1 VTTLKVKKDDM
12 VQVVS
17 GKDRGRRGKVLT
29 VSPKDGSVLV
39 EKVNI
44 IKRHQKPNPQTRQ
57 GGIIEKESRIPVSK
71 VMVVCLKCDKAARIG
86 KKVLEDGKRV
96 RFCRSCGEV
105 IDSV

>member
-1 VTTLKVKKDDM
+1 MSSLKVKKDDM

-17 GKDRGRRGKVLT
+17 GKDRGRRGKVLS
-29 VSPKDGSVLV
+29 VIPKDGSLLV

-44 IKRHQKPNPQTRQ
+44 IKRHQKPNAQSRQ
-57 GGIIEKESRIPVSK
+57 GGIIEKESNIPICK
-71 VMVVCLKCDKAARIG
+71 VMVVCLKCDKAVRIG

-105 IDSV
+105 IDTV

>member
-1 VTTLKVKKDDM
+1 MTGLKVKKDDM

-29 VSPKDGSVLV
+29 VNPKNGSVLV
-39 EKVNI
+39 EKVNVM
-44 IKRHQKPNPQTRQ
+44 KRHQKPNPQTRQ
-57 GGIIEKESRIPVSK
+57 GGIIEKENLIPISK
-71 VMVVCLKCDKAARIG
+71 VMVVCLKCDKAVRIG

-105 IDSV
+105 VDSV